1 MIGDMPSISYGAAF
15 LAGLLSFF
23 SPCVLPLVPVNLALI
38 TGVSVEALMEG
49 HGKRSAFWPTMIRTF
64 LFIAGFSTVFVL
76 LGAGSGAIGGLL
88 REHSRLIE
96 VVGGCVS
103 ILFGL
108 HLTGLMKIDFFY
120 RQTGIN
126 LTFRHLGEEVATYL
140 MGMTFAVGWQ
150 PCVGPILGTIL
161 ALAAT
166 QGGAG
171 KGMGLLL
178 VYSAGL
184 GLPFLL
190 AAAAMGTFLKFS
202 NRVKRVLHL
211 VEIGSGLLLILLGL
225 LLLANKFT
233 LLSQWAAAL
242 YRPEIPAGTGGAA
255 PGGAAPVGVLPPSAT
270 PVGQ

>member
-1 MIGDMPSISYGAAF
+1 MGDMPTISYGAAF

-38 TGVSVEALMEG
+38 SGVSVEALMEG

-76 LGAGSGAIGGLL
+76 LGAGSGALGGLL

-96 VVGGCVS
+96 VVGGC
-103 ILFGL
+103 IAIMFGL
-108 HLTGLMKIDFFY
+108 HLTGVMKIKFFY
-120 RQTGIN
+120 RQSRIN

-166 QGGAG
+166 EGGAG

-211 VEIGSGLLLILLGL
+211 VEMGSGILLILLGVL
-225 LLLANKFT
+225 LLSNKFT

-242 YRPEIPAGTGGAA
+242 YRPEGPASPAVIS
-255 PGGAAPVGVLPPSAT
+255 PVSAT
-270 PVGQ
+270 PVGR